1 MINTFQPA
9 ILALALIHRCAFC
22 QPGRVWHCTET
33 ADTILADGALP
44 NIFEG
49 HKSCHL
55 LLCSNVSC
63 SLRMFNLVV
72 SGPWFFSL
80 EFFSKPEYVCGCMCV
95 YMCMYVSVLEYVCV
109 ICACICVCLF
119 DCVSMCVV
127 YAVCVCICVFMCVWP
142 WGVCMDMCILYC
154 PHFTSTSASLLC
166 YFQRQTELFSSYHP
180 AINLLNTNKRNY
192 FSWEKYCCASWHF
205 WQVVFSS

>member
-22 QPGRVWHCTET
+22 QPGRVWHCIET
-33 ADTILADGALP
+33 ADTILAAGALP

-80 EFFSKPEYVCGCMCV
+80 EFFSKPEYVCGCTCV
-95 YMCMYVSVLEYVCV
+95 YMCLYLRMSVWLCLCVWYVLY
-109 ICACICVCLF
+109 
-119 DCVSMCVV
+119 
-127 YAVCVCICVFMCVWP
+127 VCVCICVFMCVWP
-142 WGVCMDMCILYC
+142 WGVCMCLCMYSVYYTVLTLPLLLLRCFATFKDRLNFFHHIILLSTFWILIREIIFPGKNIAVHPDIFGKSFS
-154 PHFTSTSASLLC
+154 PH
-166 YFQRQTELFSSYHP
+166 
-180 AINLLNTNKRNY
+180 NGK
-192 FSWEKYCCASWHF
+192 F
-205 WQVVFSS
+205 W